1 MSQATVTT
9 DATPVRFTVARHT
22 PDVGICL
29 MLMLAAAFCVW
40 WVTGLNEHIQTLT
53 DERAD
58 DVWFEADVARVFND
72 MSSPGANHH
81 RTSVHPLFPLVT
93 IPLVGVCIKA
103 FGLSKMQA
111 VRVVIAASAA
121 LWIGMFYTLLR
132 LLRCRRLDAVVF
144 SLVGASSAGAMFWSA
159 IPETYLLGSVTIISV
174 LIVAVVAES
183 RRVPEWLD
191 VAIGALSLSILVT
204 NFMVWLASLVT
215 RYRLQRAIQLASNAL
230 VVVVLL
236 WAVEKYLLPSSQFF
250 LGGHE
255 KTGAPPAGSALM
267 VIFLHSMVAPE
278 AWNLPNSPGF
288 WPILS
293 LQHTALGQIGVLKV
307 LAIASWVGLLCAAV
321 WALARLRLHP
331 RFRATLALSIAG
343 QITLHLVYGNETFLY
358 ALDWIPLFVTAAA
371 LATLARGRWIILT
384 LAAIFVVTAG
394 VHNAQQL
401 KATLALLVSNT
412 T

>member
-1 MSQATVTT
+1 MNTSTT
-9 DATPVRFTVARHT
+9 DASPVQFTVARHV

-29 MLMLAAAFCVW
+29 VLMLATAFCVW

-53 DERAD
+53 DTRAD

-93 IPLVGVCIKA
+93 IPLVGTCMKV

-111 VRVVIAASAA
+111 VRVVVAGSAV
-121 LWIGMFYTLLR
+121 LWITLFYTLLR
-132 LLRCRRLDAVVF
+132 LLLRRRLDAVVF
-144 SLVGASSAGAMFWSA
+144 SLVAASTAGAMYWSA
-159 IPETYLLGSVTIISV
+159 IPETYLLGSGTIISV
-174 LIVAVVAES
+174 LIVAAVAE
-183 RRVPEWLD
+183 RRHVPVWLD
-191 VAIGALSLSILVT
+191 VAIGAASLSMLIT
-204 NFMVWLASLVT
+204 NFMVWLASLVS
-215 RYRLQRAIQLASNAL
+215 RYRLQRAVQLASNAF
-230 VVVVLL
+230 VIVVLL

-250 LGGHE
+250 LGAHE
-255 KTGAPPAGSALM
+255 KAGAPPPVSALM

-278 AWNLPNSPGF
+278 TWTLPNQEGF
-288 WPILS
+288 WPIFS

-307 LAIASWVGLLCAAV
+307 LAIASWLGLLCAAV
-321 WALARLRLHP
+321 WALARLPQYP

-343 QITLHLVYGNETFLY
+343 QIALHLVYGNETFLY
-358 ALDWIPLFVTAAA
+358 ALDWIPLLVTAGA
-371 LATLARGRWIILT
+371 LATLARGRWIVLA
-384 LAAIFVVTAG
+384 LAAIFAVTAG
-394 VHNAQQL
+394 IHNAQQL